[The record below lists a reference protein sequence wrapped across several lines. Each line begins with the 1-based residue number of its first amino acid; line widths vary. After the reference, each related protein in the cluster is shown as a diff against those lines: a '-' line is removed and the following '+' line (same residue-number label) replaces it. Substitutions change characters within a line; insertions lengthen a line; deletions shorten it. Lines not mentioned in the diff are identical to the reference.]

1 MDGMGRT
8 STGQCRAV
16 SGVRAA
22 SFWNFPIKR
31 GDRNAESL
39 GDALRRTL
47 RNCKEGTRFPLR
59 DFVEL
64 SLCSTRPALR
74 ARRGKTCR
82 RKFADD
88 AALELR
94 KGTADMEEEPAAGR
108 RRVHRFCHGLEA
120 DTFAV
125 EQLDRFDELLDAAGQ
140 PVEFSYNQHVALS
153 HVIKGAGELRSVALG
168 AGGRLGE
175 DPLAAGRLQR
185 IDQPCNVPNPLT
197 TRSRPHMADCVEEH
211 D

>member
-1 MDGMGRT
+1 MATETPNLSATLFAMLSGIAR
-8 STGQCRAV
+8 RA
-16 SGVRAA
+16 RA
-22 SFWNFPIKR
+22 S
-31 GDRNAESL
+31 
-39 GDALRRTL
+39 
-47 RNCKEGTRFPLR
+47 RFPLR

-64 SLCSTRPALR
+64 SLCSTRPAPR

-140 PVEFSYNQHVALS
+140 PVEFPYNENVALA
-153 HVIKGAGELRSVALG
+153 HVIKGAGELG
-168 AGGRLGE
+168 
-175 DPLAAGRLQR
+175 
-185 IDQPCNVPNPLT
+185 
-197 TRSRPHMADCVEEH
+197 RSRCAPEAVSVKMRSHPAAFSASTSPATCPIP
-211 D
+211 